1 MDRDDSALS
10 LITTTDADTGVNLS
24 QLTERGRRD
33 FEAKK
38 WACITIQGALEKGF
52 KKRPACDATASELR
66 TEHNLNLS
74 AERLRKLFDAWSK
87 DGDSKLV
94 SGLLKGK
101 AQARKIPTR
110 VVQMYWSLY
119 LDMKDKASK
128 DGAWRHLMDRLVRGE
143 TLSGGISWQRLWL
156 ELHPTAELPEQCPW
170 NHHNP
175 PPGWTKSTFTSLPE
189 PDDITQ
195 ALMLRGM
202 AGAKAKLAQIA
213 GIRIDWST
221 LRIGECYMI
230 DDHDPDLYCII
241 NNQIVRL
248 RLIVLI
254 EVRTRR
260 VLAYVVRPRTTDDDG
275 TMRSITRR
283 DVQHL
288 LAGWLWKFGLPRDFD
303 ATLFMENAA
312 ATVNDL
318 YAEILGR
325 VTGGRLSTHKTAL
338 YDHVVRQ
345 YREHGGTPT
354 GKPQIESKF
363 RLFETYLSHCRGWT
377 GRNYLSKPQE
387 LEDRK
392 VETRKLIKQMDALPE
407 AARDELATAVKNNT
421 MRLPFMTLWEAHQ
434 KIGEAFAL
442 MDSRMWHQ
450 MEGFLRIREF
460 RTAPDS
466 VLYYPLN
473 SELLSLQNSD
483 ARQTIETFLNT
494 PVEWQN
500 KFLAWGRER
509 AESSAECWTRL
520 AAQVPWIKV
529 SANSMYELLLDHKA
543 TEWNGTGS
551 VRIEVAGMMVEFRP
565 LPNELP
571 LQIQAKSK
579 VLVRYNEDAPELA
592 VIQDPA
598 GRVLGSLMRSDRT
611 HYHDLAGK
619 RGQAEFKA
627 VTLQH
632 ALREVK
638 VYDSLNPESIR
649 ELEDRE
655 NVAAFMSAF
664 EGDHAAVIPSATVTN
679 ADSDDLSSTMQKAG
693 KRAKAKAPVSD
704 AEAYLRMQA
713 ALAAQGE

>member
-10 LITTTDADTGVNLS
+10 LIITTTDATTGVNLS
-24 QLTERGRRD
+24 QLTERGRKD

-38 WACITIQGALEKGF
+38 WAMLNIQEALNNGS
-52 KKRPACDATASELR
+52 KKRPACEHIASELR
-66 TEHNLNLS
+66 TEYHLELS
-74 AERLRKLFDAWSK
+74 GERLRKLYDKWEKEGDAP
-87 DGDSKLV
+87 LV

-101 AQARKIPTR
+101 KQARKIPTK
-110 VVQMYWSLY
+110 VIQMYWSLY

-128 DGAWRHLMDRLVRGE
+128 DGAWRHLMDRLCRGE
-143 TLSGGISWQRLWL
+143 TLSGDITWQRLWL
-156 ELHPTAELPEQCPW
+156 ELHPTAELPLACPW

-202 AGAKAKLAQIA
+202 AGAKALLAQQT

-230 DDHDPDLYCII
+230 DDHDPDLYCIV
-241 NNQIVRL
+241 NHQIVRL

-288 LAGWLWKFGLPRDFD
+288 LAGWLWKFGLPRDYD
-303 ATLFMENAA
+303 CTLFMENAA
-312 ATVNDL
+312 ATVSDI
-318 YAEILGR
+318 YSEILGR

-392 VETRKLIKQMDALPE
+392 VETRKLLNRMDALPSS
-407 AARDELATAVKNNT
+407 ARDELAEAVKNDS

-442 MDSRMWHQ
+442 MDSRKWHE
-450 MEGFLRIREF
+450 MEGFLRICEF

-466 VLYYPLN
+466 VIYYPLN
-473 SELLSLQNSD
+473 AELLPLQNSD
-483 ARQTIETFLNT
+483 ARQTIREFLDSPKN
-494 PVEWQN
+494 WQD

-509 AESSAECWTRL
+509 SESSAECWTRL
-520 AAQVPWIKV
+520 AAQTPWVKI
-529 SANSMYELLLDHKA
+529 SENSMYELLLDHKP

-551 VRIEVAGMMVEFRP
+551 VRIDVAGSTVEFRP
-565 LPNELP
+565 LPGALP
-571 LQIQAKSK
+571 LQIPAKSK
-579 VLVRYNEDAPELA
+579 VLIRYNEDAPELA
-592 VIQDPA
+592 IIQDPA
-598 GRVLGSLMRSDRT
+598 GRVLGSLLRSDRT
-611 HYHDLAGK
+611 HYHDLEGK
-619 RGQAEFKA
+619 RQQAEFKA
-627 VTLQH
+627 VTLAH
-632 ALREVK
+632 ALQEVK
-638 VYDSLNPESIR
+638 VYDSLNPASIR

-655 NVAAFMSAF
+655 NIAAFMSPF
-664 EGDHAAVIPSATVTN
+664 EGDHAAVIPAATVTN
-679 ADSDDLSSTMQKAG
+679 DASDQ
-693 KRAKAKAPVSD
+693 
-704 AEAYLRMQA
+704 
-713 ALAAQGE
+713 LAAAVKKSKAAQPKPLTSADLRRLRKEAQV

>member
-1 MDRDDSALS
+1 MDRDDSALA
-10 LITTTDADTGVNLS
+10 LITTTDAETGVDLS
-24 QLTERGRRD
+24 QLTERGRKD

-38 WACITIQGALEKGF
+38 WAMLNIKAGIQKGF
-52 KKRPACDATASELR
+52 KKRPLFAQFASELR
-66 TEHNLNLS
+66 TEYALDLS
-74 AERLRKLFDAWSK
+74 AESVKRLYYRWDK
-87 DGDSKLV
+87 DGESTLV
-94 SGLLKGK
+94 NGLLKGK
-101 AQARKIPTR
+101 KQARLIPAK
-110 VVQMYWSLY
+110 VIQMYWSIY

-128 DGAWRHLMDRLVRGE
+128 DGAWRNLMDRLCRGE
-143 TLSGGISWQRLWL
+143 TLSGDITWQRLWL
-156 ELHPTAELPEQCPW
+156 ELHPTAELPLACPW

-202 AGAKAKLAQIA
+202 AGAKALLAKHT
-213 GIRIDWST
+213 GIRIDWAT

-230 DDHDPDLYCII
+230 DDHDPDLYVII

-288 LAGWLWKFGLPRDFD
+288 LAGWLWKFGLPRDYD
-303 ATLFMENAA
+303 CTLFMENAA
-312 ATVNDL
+312 ATTSDI

-363 RLFETYLSHCRGWT
+363 RLFETFLSHCRGWT

-392 VETRKLIKQMDALPE
+392 VETRKLLNRMADLPA
-407 AARDELATAVKNNT
+407 AAREELALAVKSDS

-442 MDSRMWHQ
+442 MDSRMWHE
-450 MEGFLRIREF
+450 MEGFLRVREF

-473 SELLSLQNSD
+473 PELLPFQNSA
-483 ARQTIETFLNT
+483 ARDTIREFLDSPTN
-494 PVEWQN
+494 WQN
-500 KFLAWGRER
+500 KFLGWGRER

-520 AAQVPWIKV
+520 AGQVPWIKV
-529 SANSMYELLLDHKA
+529 SENSMYELLLDHKP

-551 VRIEVAGMMVEFRP
+551 VRIDVAGTTVEFRP
-565 LPNELP
+565 LPGALP
-571 LQIQAKSK
+571 LQIPAKSK
-579 VLVRYNEDAPELA
+579 VIVRYNEDAPELA
-592 VIQDPA
+592 IIQDPA
-598 GRVLGSLMRSDRT
+598 GRVLGSLLRSDRT

-619 RGQAEFKA
+619 REQAEFKA
-627 VTLQH
+627 ITLAHSLQ
-632 ALREVK
+632 EVK

-655 NVAAFMSAF
+655 NLAAFMSPF
-664 EGDHAAVIPSATVTN
+664 EGAHAAVIPSATVTN
-679 ADSDDLSSTMQKAG
+679 KDSDDLAKAT
-693 KRAKAKAPVSD
+693 KKAKAAQPKPVSAAD
-704 AEAYLRMQA
+704 LR
-713 ALAAQGE
+713 ALRKAAQV